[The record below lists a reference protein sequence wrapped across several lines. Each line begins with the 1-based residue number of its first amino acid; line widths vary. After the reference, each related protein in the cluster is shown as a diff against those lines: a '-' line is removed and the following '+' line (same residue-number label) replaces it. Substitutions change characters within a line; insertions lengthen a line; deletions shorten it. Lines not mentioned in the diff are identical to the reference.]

1 MLEDWVKRGLPAYHG
16 PVRLQGQGIA
26 DLGVEVPLGALL
38 FTVIYSTQSY
48 PTVPIPLPVPKN
60 ASLRA
65 RSPNLALL
73 L

>member
-1 MLEDWVKRGLPAYHG
+1 MLEDWIERGLPAYHG

-48 PTVPIPLPVPKN
+48 PTVPHPLPRPQERL
-60 ASLRA
+60 AGRP
-65 RSPNLALL
+65 SPNLALL
-73 L
+73 V